1 MITAF
6 MKIIIVDQ
14 KHGETKSL
22 VLKGWARVALS
33 ICLLGAP
40 VVLGYYG
47 YIFSAARNADF
58 YKDEAT
64 QAWIDELESQKA
76 DIEQIR
82 QDTLAQLQA
91 LTLRMANLQARL
103 LRLDALGQ
111 RLTEISN
118 LDDGE
123 FDFTQQPAIGG
134 PMDQDEERV
143 AMPDFIQALDN
154 LTREI
159 EDKQQQLELID
170 SLMAVQ
176 QIESNAYLAGRPIDR
191 GWISSTYGRRI
202 DPFTGKLAWHQGID
216 FATGRTGVDVQAV
229 ASGVV
234 TFAGEKQGYGKM
246 VKLNH
251 GNGYETLYAHDEKL
265 LVKPG
270 DIVKKGQVIA
280 LSGNTG
286 RSTGPHVHFEVHKNG
301 RVVDPSS
308 YVHRTSR

>member
-1 MITAF
+1 

-14 KHGETKSL
+14 KHGDTKSL
-22 VLKGWARVALS
+22 VLKGWMRVALS
-33 ICLLGAP
+33 VCLLGVP

-47 YIFSAARNADF
+47 YHLSATRNADF

-64 QAWIDELESQKA
+64 QAWMDTLKSQKE
-76 DIEQIR
+76 DIDQIR
-82 QDTLAQLQA
+82 QDTLAQLEA

-123 FDFTQQPAIGG
+123 FDFTQQPALGG
-134 PMDQDEERV
+134 PADMEAEDV
-143 AMPDFIQALDN
+143 AVPDFLRALDN
-154 LTREI
+154 LASEI
-159 EDKQQQLELID
+159 DDKQQQLELLD
-170 SLMAVQ
+170 SLLAEQ
-176 QIESNAYLAGRPIDR
+176 QIQTESFLSGRPVNR

-216 FATGRTGVDVQAV
+216 FATGRTGVDVKAV
-229 ASGVV
+229 AAGVV
-234 TFAGEKQGYGKM
+234 TYAGDKQGYGNM
-246 VKLNH
+246 VKVNH
-251 GNGYETLYAHDEKL
+251 GNGYETLYAHNEKL
-265 LVKPG
+265 LVTSG
-270 DIVKKGQVIA
+270 DIVKKGQVIT
-280 LSGNTG
+280 LSGNSG

>member
-1 MITAF
+1 

-14 KHGETKSL
+14 KHGETRSL

-33 ICLLGAP
+33 VCLLGIP
-40 VVLGYYG
+40 VILGYYG
-47 YIFSAARNADF
+47 YHFSALRNADF
-58 YKDEAT
+58 YKDEAS
-64 QAWIDELESQKA
+64 QAWMEDLKSQRA
-76 DIEQIR
+76 DVDQIR
-82 QDTLAQLQA
+82 QDTLAQLEA
-91 LTLRMANLQARL
+91 LTLRMANLQARI

-111 RLTEISN
+111 RLTEITE

-123 FDFTQQPAIGG
+123 FDFTQTPAIGG
-134 PMDQDEERV
+134 PETADQEELKV
-143 AMPDFIQALDN
+143 PDFIQALDN

-159 EDKQQQLELID
+159 EDKQQQLELLD
-170 SLMAVQ
+170 SLMADQ
-176 QIESNAYLAGRPIDR
+176 QIQTASFLSGRPVDR
-191 GWISSTYGRRI
+191 GWISSPFGRRI
-202 DPFTGKLAWHQGID
+202 DPFTGNLAWHQGID
-216 FATGRTGVDVQAV
+216 FATGRTGVDVKAV

-234 TFAGEKQGYGKM
+234 TFAEEKQGYGMM
-246 VKLNH
+246 VKVNH

-270 DIVKKGQVIA
+270 DIIKKGQIIA
-280 LSGNTG
+280 LSGNSG

>member
-1 MITAF
+1 

-22 VLKGWARVALS
+22 VLKGWAKVALS
-33 ICLLGAP
+33 ICLLGVP

-47 YIFSAARNADF
+47 YHFSAVRNADF

-64 QAWIDELESQKA
+64 QAWMDELESQRA
-76 DIEQIR
+76 SVEQIR
-82 QDTLAQLQA
+82 QEALAQLQA
-91 LTLRMANLQARL
+91 LTLRMANLQARI

-111 RLTEISN
+111 RLTEISD

-123 FDFTQQPAIGG
+123 FDFSQAPAIGG
-134 PMDQDEERV
+134 PADQDEERV
-143 AMPDFIQALDN
+143 EVPDFLQALDN

-159 EDKQQQLELID
+159 EDKQQQLELLD
-170 SLMAVQ
+170 SLLAEQ
-176 QIESNAYLAGRPIDR
+176 QIQDDTFLAGRPINR

-202 DPFTGKLAWHQGID
+202 DPFTGKLAWHAGID
-216 FATGRTGVDVQAV
+216 FATGRTGIDVKAV

-234 TFAGEKQGYGKM
+234 TYAGEKQGYGQM
-246 VKLNH
+246 VKVNH

>member
-1 MITAF
+1 

-14 KHGETKSL
+14 KHGDTKSL
-22 VLKGWARVALS
+22 VLKGWMRVALS
-33 ICLLGAP
+33 VCLLGVP

-47 YIFSAARNADF
+47 YHLSATRNADF

-64 QAWIDELESQKA
+64 QAWMNTLKSQKE
-76 DIEQIR
+76 DIDQIR
-82 QDTLAQLQA
+82 QDTLAQLEA

-123 FDFTQQPAIGG
+123 FDFTQPPALGG
-134 PMDQDEERV
+134 PADMEAEDV
-143 AMPDFIQALDN
+143 AVPDFLRALDN
-154 LTREI
+154 LAREI
-159 EDKQQQLELID
+159 DDKQQQLELLD
-170 SLMAVQ
+170 SLLAEQ
-176 QIESNAYLAGRPIDR
+176 QIQTESFLSGRPVNR

-216 FATGRTGVDVQAV
+216 FATGRTGVDVKAV
-229 ASGVV
+229 AAGVV
-234 TFAGEKQGYGKM
+234 TYAGEKQGYGNM
-246 VKLNH
+246 VKVNH
-251 GNGYETLYAHDEKL
+251 GNGYETLYAHNEKL

-270 DIVKKGQVIA
+270 DIVKKGQVIT
-280 LSGNTG
+280 LSGNSG

>member
-1 MITAF
+1 

-14 KHGETKSL
+14 KHGDTKSL
-22 VLKGWARVALS
+22 VLKGWMRVALS
-33 ICLLGAP
+33 VCLLGGRG
-40 VVLGYYG
+40 VIRYYSNHL
-47 YIFSAARNADF
+47 SATRNTDF

-64 QAWIDELESQKA
+64 QAWMDTLKSQKE
-76 DIEQIR
+76 DIDQIR
-82 QDTLAQLQA
+82 QDTLAQLEA

-123 FDFTQQPAIGG
+123 FDFTQQPALGG
-134 PMDQDEERV
+134 PADMEAEDV
-143 AMPDFIQALDN
+143 AVPDFLRALDN
-154 LTREI
+154 LASEI
-159 EDKQQQLELID
+159 DDKQQQLELLD
-170 SLMAVQ
+170 SLLAEQ
-176 QIESNAYLAGRPIDR
+176 QIQTESFLSGRPVNR

-216 FATGRTGVDVQAV
+216 FATGRTGVDVKAV
-229 ASGVV
+229 AAGVV
-234 TFAGEKQGYGKM
+234 TYAGDKQGYGNM
-246 VKLNH
+246 VKVNH
-251 GNGYETLYAHDEKL
+251 GNGYETLYAHNEKL
-265 LVKPG
+265 LVTSG
-270 DIVKKGQVIA
+270 DIVKKGQVIT
-280 LSGNTG
+280 LSGNSG

>member
-1 MITAF
+1 

-14 KHGETKSL
+14 KHGDTRSL
-22 VLKGWARVALS
+22 VLKGWMRVALS
-33 ICLLGAP
+33 VCLLGVP
-40 VVLGYYG
+40 VILGYYG
-47 YIFSAARNADF
+47 YHVSASRNADF

-64 QAWIDELESQKA
+64 QAWMDELMSQKQ
-76 DIEQIR
+76 DIDQIR
-82 QDTLAQLQA
+82 QETLAQLEA

-111 RLTEISN
+111 RLTEISD

-123 FDFTQQPAIGG
+123 FDFTQPPAMGG
-134 PMDQDEERV
+134 PVDMDAVDVEV
-143 AMPDFIQALDN
+143 PDFMRALDN

-159 EDKQQQLELID
+159 EDKQQQLELLD
-170 SLMAVQ
+170 SLLVEQ
-176 QIESNAYLAGRPIDR
+176 QIQSESFLSGRPINR
-191 GWISSTYGRRI
+191 GWISSPYGRRL
-202 DPFTGKLAWHQGID
+202 DPFTGKLAWHSGID
-216 FATGRTGVDVQAV
+216 FATGRTGVDVRAV

-234 TFAGEKQGYGKM
+234 TYAGDKQGYGNM
-246 VKLNH
+246 VKINH
-251 GNGYETLYAHDEKL
+251 GNGYETLYAHNDKL
-265 LVKPG
+265 MVKPG
-270 DIVKKGQVIA
+270 DIVKKGQVIT

>member
-1 MITAF
+1 
-6 MKIIIVDQ
+6 MKIIVVDQ
-14 KHGETKSL
+14 KHGQTKSL
-22 VLKGWARVALS
+22 VLNRWARLALS
-33 ICLLGAP
+33 VCLLGVP

-47 YIFSAARNADF
+47 YHFSASRNADF

-64 QAWIDELESQKA
+64 QAWMNDLKSQREDID
-76 DIEQIR
+76 QIR
-82 QDTLAQLQA
+82 QDTLAQLEA
-91 LTLRMANLQARL
+91 MTLRMANLQARL

-111 RLTEISN
+111 RLTEISD

-123 FDFTQQPAIGG
+123 FDFTQEPAMGG
-134 PMDQDEERV
+134 PVVSDETDIE
-143 AMPDFIQALDN
+143 MPDFMRSLDM

-159 EDKQQQLELID
+159 EDKQQQLELLD
-170 SLMAVQ
+170 SLMAEQ
-176 QIESNAYLAGRPIDR
+176 QIQSESFLSGRPISR
-191 GWISSTYGRRI
+191 GWISSPFGRRI
-202 DPFTGKLAWHQGID
+202 DPFTGKLAWHHGID
-216 FATGRTGVDVQAV
+216 FATGKTGVEVKAV

-234 TFAGEKQGYGKM
+234 TFSGEKQGYGNM
-246 VKLNH
+246 VKINH

-280 LSGNTG
+280 LSGNSG

>member
-1 MITAF
+1 

-33 ICLLGAP
+33 VCMLGVP
-40 VVLGYYG
+40 VLLGYYG
-47 YIFSAARNADF
+47 FHFSALRNADS
-58 YKDEAT
+58 YKDAAT
-64 QAWIDELESQKA
+64 QAWKEDLKSQKE
-76 DIEQIR
+76 DIVQIR
-82 QDTLAQLQA
+82 YETLAQLEA

-111 RLTEISN
+111 RLTEISD

-123 FDFTQQPAIGG
+123 FDFTQAPAMGG
-134 PMDQDEERV
+134 PTGVAEENIEV
-143 AMPDFIQALDN
+143 PDFLNALDD

-159 EDKQQQLELID
+159 EDKQQQLELLD
-170 SLMAVQ
+170 TLMSEQ
-176 QIESNAYLAGRPIDR
+176 LIQSNTYLSGRPIDK
-191 GWISSTYGRRI
+191 GWVSSPYGRRI
-202 DPFTGKLAWHQGID
+202 DPFNGKVAWHQGID
-216 FATGRTGVDVQAV
+216 FATGRTGVEVQAV

-234 TFAGEKQGYGKM
+234 TYAGEKQGYGHM
-246 VKLNH
+246 VKINH

-265 LVKPG
+265 LVTPG

-280 LSGNTG
+280 LSGNSG

-301 RVVDPSS
+301 RVVDPAS

>member
-1 MITAF
+1 

-14 KHGETKSL
+14 KHGDTKSL
-22 VLKGWARVALS
+22 VLKGWMRVALS
-33 ICLLGAP
+33 VCLLGVP

-47 YIFSAARNADF
+47 YHLSATRNADF

-64 QAWIDELESQKA
+64 QAWMDTLKSQKE
-76 DIEQIR
+76 DIDQIR
-82 QDTLAQLQA
+82 QDALAQLEA

-123 FDFTQQPAIGG
+123 FDFTQPPALGG
-134 PMDQDEERV
+134 PADMEAEDV
-143 AMPDFIQALDN
+143 AVPDFLRALDN
-154 LTREI
+154 LAREI
-159 EDKQQQLELID
+159 DDKQQQLELLD
-170 SLMAVQ
+170 SLLAEQ
-176 QIESNAYLAGRPIDR
+176 QIQTESFLSGRPVNR

-216 FATGRTGVDVQAV
+216 FATGRTGVDVKAV
-229 ASGVV
+229 AAGVV
-234 TFAGEKQGYGKM
+234 TYAGDKQGYGNM
-246 VKLNH
+246 VKVNH
-251 GNGYETLYAHDEKL
+251 GNGYETLYAHNEKL

-270 DIVKKGQVIA
+270 DIVKKGQVIT
-280 LSGNTG
+280 LSGNSG

>member
-1 MITAF
+1 

-14 KHGETKSL
+14 KHGDTKSL
-22 VLKGWARVALS
+22 VLKGWMRVALS
-33 ICLLGAP
+33 VCLLGVP

-47 YIFSAARNADF
+47 YHLSATRNADF

-64 QAWIDELESQKA
+64 QAWMNTLKSQKE
-76 DIEQIR
+76 DIDQIR
-82 QDTLAQLQA
+82 QDTLAQLEA

-123 FDFTQQPAIGG
+123 FDFTQPPALGG
-134 PMDQDEERV
+134 PADMEAEDV
-143 AMPDFIQALDN
+143 AVPDFLRALDN
-154 LTREI
+154 LAREI
-159 EDKQQQLELID
+159 DDKQQQLELLD
-170 SLMAVQ
+170 SLLAEQ
-176 QIESNAYLAGRPIDR
+176 QIQTESFLSGRPVNR

-216 FATGRTGVDVQAV
+216 FATGRTGVDVKAV
-229 ASGVV
+229 AAGVV
-234 TFAGEKQGYGKM
+234 TYAGDKQGYGNM
-246 VKLNH
+246 VKVNH
-251 GNGYETLYAHDEKL
+251 GNGYETLYAHNEKL

-270 DIVKKGQVIA
+270 DIVKKGQVIT
-280 LSGNTG
+280 LSGNSG

>member
-1 MITAF
+1 

-33 ICLLGAP
+33 VCMLGVP
-40 VVLGYYG
+40 VLLGYYG
-47 YIFSAARNADF
+47 FHLSALRNADS

-64 QAWIDELESQKA
+64 QAWKEDLKSQKE
-76 DIEQIR
+76 DIVQIR
-82 QDTLAQLQA
+82 YETFAQLEA

-111 RLTEISN
+111 RLTEISD

-123 FDFTQQPAIGG
+123 FDFTQAPAMGG
-134 PMDQDEERV
+134 PTDFEAEDIEV
-143 AMPDFIQALDN
+143 PDFLNALDD

-159 EDKQQQLELID
+159 EDKQQQLELLD
-170 SLMAVQ
+170 TLMSEQ
-176 QIESNAYLAGRPIDR
+176 LIQSNAYLSGRPIDK
-191 GWISSTYGRRI
+191 GWISSPFGRRI
-202 DPFTGKLAWHQGID
+202 DPFNGKLAWHQGID
-216 FATGRTGVDVQAV
+216 FATGRTGVEVQAV

-234 TFAGEKQGYGKM
+234 TYAGEKQGYGQM
-246 VKLNH
+246 VKINH
-251 GNGYETLYAHDEKL
+251 GNGYETLYAHDEKI
-265 LVKPG
+265 LVTPG

-280 LSGNTG
+280 LSGNSG

-301 RVVDPSS
+301 RVVDPAS

>member
-1 MITAF
+1 

-14 KHGETKSL
+14 KHGDTKSL
-22 VLKGWARVALS
+22 VLKGWMRVALS
-33 ICLLGAP
+33 VCLLGVP

-47 YIFSAARNADF
+47 YHLSATRNADF

-64 QAWIDELESQKA
+64 QAWMNTLKSQKE
-76 DIEQIR
+76 DIDQIR
-82 QDTLAQLQA
+82 QDTLAQLEA

-118 LDDGE
+118 LNDGE
-123 FDFTQQPAIGG
+123 FDFTQPPALGG
-134 PMDQDEERV
+134 PADMEAEDV
-143 AMPDFIQALDN
+143 AVPDFLRALDN
-154 LTREI
+154 LAREI
-159 EDKQQQLELID
+159 DDKQQQLELLD
-170 SLMAVQ
+170 SLLAEQ
-176 QIESNAYLAGRPIDR
+176 QIQTESFLSGRPVNR

-216 FATGRTGVDVQAV
+216 FATGRTGVDVKAV
-229 ASGVV
+229 AAGVV
-234 TFAGEKQGYGKM
+234 TYAGDKQGYGNM
-246 VKLNH
+246 VKVNH
-251 GNGYETLYAHDEKL
+251 GNGYETLYAHNEKL

-270 DIVKKGQVIA
+270 DIVKKGQVIT
-280 LSGNTG
+280 LSGNSG

>member
-1 MITAF
+1 

-22 VLKGWARVALS
+22 VLKGWMRVALS
-33 ICLLGAP
+33 VCLLGVP
-40 VVLGYYG
+40 VILGYYG
-47 YIFSAARNADF
+47 YHFSATRNADF
-58 YKDEAT
+58 YKDEAS
-64 QAWIDELESQKA
+64 QAWMNDLKAQKA
-76 DIEQIR
+76 DIDQIR
-82 QDTLAQLQA
+82 HDTLAQLEA

-111 RLTEISN
+111 RLTEISD

-123 FDFTQQPAIGG
+123 FDFTQTPAMGG
-134 PMDQDEERV
+134 PVGIEAEEIDL
-143 AMPDFIQALDN
+143 PDFLQALDN

-159 EDKQQQLELID
+159 EDKQQQLELLD
-170 SLMAVQ
+170 SLMAEQ
-176 QIESNAYLAGRPIDR
+176 QIQTESFLSGRPVNR
-191 GWISSTYGRRI
+191 GWISSPFGRRI

-216 FATGRTGVDVQAV
+216 FATGRTGVEVKAV

-234 TFAGEKQGYGKM
+234 TFAGEKQGYGNM
-246 VKLNH
+246 VKVNH

-270 DIVKKGQVIA
+270 DIVKKGQVVA
-280 LSGNTG
+280 LSGNSG

-301 RVVDPSS
+301 RVVDPAS

>member
-1 MITAF
+1 

-33 ICLLGAP
+33 VCMLGVP
-40 VVLGYYG
+40 VLLGYYG
-47 YIFSAARNADF
+47 FHLSALRNADF

-64 QAWIDELESQKA
+64 QSWMDDLKSQKA
-76 DIEQIR
+76 EIDQIR
-82 QDTLAQLQA
+82 QETLAQLEA

-111 RLTEISN
+111 RLTDISN

-123 FDFTQQPAIGG
+123 FDFTQAPAVGG
-134 PMDQDEERV
+134 PADETSVSVEV
-143 AMPDFIQALDN
+143 PDFVSNLDE

-159 EDKQQQLELID
+159 EDKQQQLELLD
-170 SLMAVQ
+170 SILSKQ
-176 QIESNAYLAGRPIDR
+176 LIQSNTYLSGRPISK
-191 GWISSTYGRRI
+191 GWISSPYGRRI
-202 DPFTGKLAWHQGID
+202 DPFTGKQAWHQGID
-216 FATGRTGVDVQAV
+216 FATGRTGVNVQAV

-234 TFAGEKQGYGKM
+234 TYSGEKQGYGNM
-246 VKLNH
+246 VKINH

-265 LVKPG
+265 LVQPG

-280 LSGNTG
+280 LSGNSG

-301 RVVDPSS
+301 RVVDPAS

>member
-1 MITAF
+1 

-14 KHGETKSL
+14 KHGETRSL

-33 ICLLGAP
+33 VCLLGIP
-40 VVLGYYG
+40 VILGYYG
-47 YIFSAARNADF
+47 YHFSALRNADF
-58 YKDEAT
+58 YKDEAS
-64 QAWIDELESQKA
+64 QAWTDDLKSQRA
-76 DIEQIR
+76 DVDQIR
-82 QDTLAQLQA
+82 QDTLAQLEA
-91 LTLRMANLQARL
+91 LTLRMANLQARI

-111 RLTEISN
+111 RLTEITE

-123 FDFTQQPAIGG
+123 FDFTQTPAIGG
-134 PMDQDEERV
+134 PETADQEELKV
-143 AMPDFIQALDN
+143 PDFIQALDN

-159 EDKQQQLELID
+159 EDKQQQLELLD
-170 SLMAVQ
+170 SLMADQ
-176 QIESNAYLAGRPIDR
+176 QIQTASFLSGRPVDR
-191 GWISSTYGRRI
+191 GWISSPYGRRI
-202 DPFTGKLAWHQGID
+202 DPFTGNLAWHQGID
-216 FATGRTGVDVQAV
+216 FATGRTGVDVKAV

-234 TFAGEKQGYGKM
+234 TFAEEKQGYGMM
-246 VKLNH
+246 VKVNH

-270 DIVKKGQVIA
+270 DIVKKGQIIA
-280 LSGNTG
+280 LSGNSG

>member
-1 MITAF
+1 

-14 KHGETKSL
+14 KHGDTKSL
-22 VLKGWARVALS
+22 VLKGWMRVALS
-33 ICLLGAP
+33 VCLLGVP

-47 YIFSAARNADF
+47 YHLSATRNADF

-64 QAWIDELESQKA
+64 QAWMNTLKSQKE
-76 DIEQIR
+76 DIDQIR
-82 QDTLAQLQA
+82 QDTLAQLEA

-123 FDFTQQPAIGG
+123 FDFTQPPALGG
-134 PMDQDEERV
+134 PADMEAEDV
-143 AMPDFIQALDN
+143 AVPDFLRALDN
-154 LTREI
+154 LAREI
-159 EDKQQQLELID
+159 DDKLQQLELLD
-170 SLMAVQ
+170 SLLAEQ
-176 QIESNAYLAGRPIDR
+176 QIQTESFLSGRPVNR

-216 FATGRTGVDVQAV
+216 FATGRTGVDVKAV
-229 ASGVV
+229 AAGVV
-234 TFAGEKQGYGKM
+234 TYAGDKQGYGNM
-246 VKLNH
+246 VKVNH
-251 GNGYETLYAHDEKL
+251 GNGYETLYAHNEKL

-270 DIVKKGQVIA
+270 DIVKKGQVIT
-280 LSGNTG
+280 LSGNSG